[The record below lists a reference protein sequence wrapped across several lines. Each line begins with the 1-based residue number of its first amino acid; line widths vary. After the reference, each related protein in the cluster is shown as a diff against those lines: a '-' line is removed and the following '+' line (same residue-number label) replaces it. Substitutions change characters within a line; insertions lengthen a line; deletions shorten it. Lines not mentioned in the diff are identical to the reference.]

1 MKDLDDV
8 MKQFDDIATQEK
20 PLRLINAYRGIPISY
35 EGYIVTINQGYVA
48 LKVHPYQATC
58 MALEGKT
65 HVQSDLLSEVYR
77 AKAVAVDV
85 LKSQAILTEFMG
97 AGTTVGHRMT
107 ARVQPREPIDAEI
120 YDGEHRIPGK
130 LADISPS
137 GVGVFTFA
145 TYIYGDLSFEKGG
158 KVFVDFRLPIADA
171 IVRCQGKITSLVHQ
185 PGTFLHRLGM
195 QIVATPS
202 SEPVL
207 QQYVAMRQEELLD
220 ELKRVY
226 KSMYQ
231 DKDLHS

>member
-8 MKQFDDIATQEK
+8 LKQFDVIADQEK
-20 PLRLINAYRGIPISY
+20 PIRLINAYRGMPVSY
-35 EGYIVTINQGYVA
+35 EANIVTINQGYVA

-85 LKSQAILTEFMG
+85 LKSQAILTEFTG
-97 AGTTVGHRMT
+97 AGGTVGNRMT
-107 ARVQPREPIDAEI
+107 VRVQPREPIDAEI

-130 LADISPS
+130 LADISS
-137 GVGVFTFA
+137 TGVGVFTFA
-145 TYIYGDLSFEKGG
+145 TYIYGDLTFEKGG
-158 KVFVDFRLPIADA
+158 KVFIDFRLPIAES

-185 PGTFLHRLGM
+185 AGTFLHRLGL
-195 QIVATPS
+195 QITAIPA

-207 QQYVAMRQEELLD
+207 LQYVAMRQEEILE

-231 DKDLHS
+231 DKDLRS

>member
-1 MKDLDDV
+1 MNEFDEV
-8 MKQFDDIATQEK
+8 MKQFEAIAAQEK
-20 PLRLINAYRGIPISY
+20 PIRLINAYRGIPISY
-35 EGYIVTINQGYVA
+35 EASIVTINQGYVA
-48 LKVHPYQATC
+48 LRVHPYQATC

-65 HVQSDLLSEVYR
+65 HVQSELLSEVYR

-85 LKSQAILTEFMG
+85 MKNQAILTEFIG
-97 AGTTVGHRMT
+97 AGSTVGNRMT

-145 TYIYGDLSFEKGG
+145 TYIYGDLTFEKGG
-158 KVFVDFRLPIADA
+158 KIFVDFLLPTSDEV
-171 IVRCQGKITSLVHQ
+171 VRCQGKITSLVHQ

-195 QIVATPS
+195 QIAPTPS

-207 QQYVAMRQEELLD
+207 HQYVALREEEILD

-231 DKDLHS
+231 DKDLRG

>member
-8 MKQFDDIATQEK
+8 MKQFEAIAAQEK
-20 PLRLINAYRGIPISY
+20 PIHLINSYRGIPVSY
-35 EGYIVTINQGYVA
+35 EASIVTINQGYVA

-65 HVQSDLLSEVYR
+65 HVQSDLLPEVYR

-85 LKSQAILTEFMG
+85 LKSQAILTEF
-97 AGTTVGHRMT
+97 AGVGGTVGNRMT

-130 LADISPS
+130 LADISPT

-145 TYIYGDLSFEKGG
+145 TYIYGDLTFEKGG
-158 KVFVDFRLPIADA
+158 KVFVDFRLPTSEPVI
-171 IVRCQGKITSLVHQ
+171 RCQGKITSLVHQ
-185 PGTFLHRLGM
+185 AGTFLHRLGL
-195 QIVATPS
+195 QITATPS
-202 SEPVL
+202 SEPLL
-207 QQYVAMRQEELLD
+207 QQYVALRQEEILD
-220 ELKRVY
+220 EMKRVY

-231 DKDLHS
+231 DKDLRS